1 MHEMV
6 HVALFAR
13 DIGNFDGQRH
23 HNTDVWCE
31 EIIRITPQLGLP
43 PIKAAPVKPRR
54 IDGKVARRALEGH
67 ISRDDM
73 AHWPHSLRPAGFYN
87 REGRIHVPI

>member
-1 MHEMV
+1 MSWLRKDREN
-6 HVALFAR
+6 FAADAR
-13 DIGNFDGQRH
+13 SRR
-23 HNTDVWCE
+23 

-73 AHWPHSLRPAGFYN
+73 AHWPRSLRPAGFYN